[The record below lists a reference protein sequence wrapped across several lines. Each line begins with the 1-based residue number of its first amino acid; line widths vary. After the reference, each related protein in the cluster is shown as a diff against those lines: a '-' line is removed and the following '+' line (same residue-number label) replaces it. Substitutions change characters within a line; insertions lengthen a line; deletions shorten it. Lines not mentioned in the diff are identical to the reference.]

1 MARLRA
7 ETSPPRWRRLRMF
20 WKDPRQ
26 AWIQAEIAEL
36 RLEVDRAG
44 DRSGARKL
52 IVEAE
57 HACERLDM
65 ETAWHH
71 FHCAQQELIA
81 EYGLDELKL
90 HATLLLAEIEEPER
104 LPQWR
109 VKAVK
114 QALPDP
120 QLSWDESDLG
130 SLREA
135 VGAAMKIRNEGISND
150 FWRLAIVRH
159 YQQLLILIGGPVLLS
174 VIVIFAVFSGRIGT
188 KEWAAGP
195 FLCISSALLGILGA
209 VISAAKRSTGI
220 LPEHVLAQL
229 GSNVA
234 SLSRIPIGG
243 VAGLTVWLFSIATA
257 GTASVN
263 AANLLL
269 AAFGAGFAERLI
281 VQGQPSEAS
290 DQEAKRTAKR

>member
-1 MARLRA
+1 MA
-7 ETSPPRWRRLRMF
+7 EDGPVRWRRSRMF

-26 AWIQAEIAEL
+26 AWIEAEIAEL
-36 RLEVDRAG
+36 RLEVE
-44 DRSGARKL
+44 RSGERSAARAF
-52 IVEAE
+52 IRQAE
-57 HACERLDM
+57 KACERLDM

-90 HATLLLAEIEEPER
+90 HATLLLAEIDEPGR

-114 QALPDP
+114 QALPDSAS
-120 QLSWDESDLG
+120 SWRESELA
-130 SLREA
+130 SLRES

-150 FWRLAIVRH
+150 YWRLAIVRH
-159 YQQLLILIGGPVLLS
+159 YQQLLILIGGPVLLA
-174 VIVIFAVFSGRIGT
+174 VIAILATYSGRIGS

-195 FLCISSALLGILGA
+195 FLCILSALLGVLGA

-229 GSNVA
+229 GSNVS

-257 GTASVN
+257 ETASVN

-290 DQEAKRTAKR
+290 DQESRRTATK

>member
-1 MARLRA
+1 
-7 ETSPPRWRRLRMF
+7 MF

-26 AWIQAEIAEL
+26 SWIEAEIAEL
-36 RLEVDRAG
+36 RMEIGRAG
-44 DRSGARKL
+44 DRQAARSL
-52 IVEAE
+52 ITAAE
-57 HACERLDM
+57 KACDRLDM

-71 FHCAQQELIA
+71 FHCAQQELID
-81 EYGLDELKL
+81 EYGIDELKL
-90 HATLLLAEIEEPER
+90 HATSLLAEIEEPGR

-114 QALPDP
+114 QALPDLVEP
-120 QLSWDESDLG
+120 WDISNLG
-130 SLREA
+130 SLRES

-150 FWRLAIVRH
+150 YWRLAIVRH
-159 YQQLLILIGGPVLLS
+159 YQQLLVLIGGPVLLS
-174 VIVIFAVFSGRIGT
+174 VVTILAIYSGRIGGP
-188 KEWAAGP
+188 EFADGP
-195 FLCISSALLGILGA
+195 FLCILSALVGVLGA

-257 GTASVN
+257 ETSSVN

-290 DQEAKRTAKR
+290 DQESRRNAVR